1 MLVQQGKIQQQEFLW
16 KIMLQS
22 SAPNLL
28 SHKNESEFSTL
39 PRWKPEVVSA
49 NELVISG
56 EESIGRKETA
66 QHIKIWGP
74 FTTKEDQSA
83 TSSFNYVSKRVIFAA
98 RGRFRSL
105 SVLEDMCEDM
115 FGSQHSSACVDS
127 CNTIKATNHATCEYS
142 NVAQIRAAAMIM
154 SCCLR
159 FCSKASALATDL
171 PPTVATVLF
180 STWSPRPC
188 LSFPHHT
195 PFCCNNNT
203 S

>member
-142 NVAQIRAAAMIM
+142 NVAQIRTAAMIM
-154 SCCLR
+154 SCKRVRWQLICH
-159 FCSKASALATDL
+159 
-171 PPTVATVLF
+171 PQ
-180 STWSPRPC
+180 
-188 LSFPHHT
+188 
-195 PFCCNNNT
+195 
-203 S
+203 